1 MKQRVAFGR
10 QLTEPSFSAPEDLSF
25 EVNHWQ
31 HLLQHLF
38 SNNCIKRHN
47 RGCNGPLKQIV
58 ITKIRTEKTK
68 IKFYSF
74 GPFPGSITFAG
85 RKNDQAEFVSQV
97 QALIVL
103 ILVLVL
109 GGCVKRIPKHFF
121 SLSTW
126 EEFFWSVDLEK
137 NVSHF
142 AVLQHRKKTVVFRVW
157 LKPPIFTV
165 WPDMCEI
172 SPLQLMSAVFGANC
186 KRFI

>member
-38 SNNCIKRHN
+38 SNNCIKRNN

-109 GGCVKRIPKHFF
+109 GGCVKRIPKTFF
-121 SLSTW
+121 LYRLERNFFGVSTW
-126 EEFFWSVDLEK
+126 
-137 NVSHF
+137 
-142 AVLQHRKKTVVFRVW
+142 KK
-157 LKPPIFTV
+157 
-165 WPDMCEI
+165 
-172 SPLQLMSAVFGANC
+172 MSAILQFYSIVKRPSFLEFGWSLPYSQCDQICA
-186 KRFI
+186 KFRHYS

>member
-10 QLTEPSFSAPEDLSF
+10 QLTEPSFPAPEDLSF

-38 SNNCIKRHN
+38 SNNCIKRNN

-103 ILVLVL
+103 ILVPSSSSEAASKEYQKL
-109 GGCVKRIPKHFF
+109 FF
-121 SLSTW
+121 SI
-126 EEFFWSVDLEK
+126 DLRGIFLECR
-137 NVSHF
+137 
-142 AVLQHRKKTVVFRVW
+142 LGKKCQPFCS
-157 LKPPIFTV
+157 FTA
-165 WPDMCEI
+165 
-172 SPLQLMSAVFGANC
+172 S
-186 KRFI
+186 